1 MTTPRSAIQLAVKA
15 CTDSYWKYRRRPDS
29 VAALLAAGAT
39 IEGIDLPSGYD
50 AIDALLVR

>member
-39 IEGIDLPSGYD
+39 TEAIDLPSGYD